1 MRTTETLL
9 IFSLLLSSIALA
21 APTEQEV
28 AAPKNTTRPGAHHSL
43 DLGPLPVGLPNWSA
57 QGCQSCHT
65 ETHIEWAGSTHATG
79 WSRPR
84 FTDAVENVDSPLCVS
99 CHLPLRQ
106 QHTLLEESYNGERRW
121 STTPNTRYDPTL
133 HTEGI
138 TCAVCHIRSGAIL
151 ATSEHPK
158 APHPIKVDPDLGTS
172 KQCAACHELN
182 VPGANQPIYRTYTEW
197 AGSPQAA
204 QGIQCQDCH
213 MRQTKSGAGHSW
225 SSRASQ
231 AISVLLN
238 LSTPI
243 TVRGGEPTLV
253 TLTVQN
259 TGTGH
264 NVPTGA
270 PFKVVHIE
278 MDLLYERRSND
289 WRTSGTP
296 FKETLARTVT
306 TTPPYDTVEDTSL
319 LPGETRQWTWP
330 ISLPIT
336 ASAGPWE
343 IRVRVYK
350 SSAKNIR
357 EDLFENRF
365 PVRVH

>member
-1 MRTTETLL
+1 MCCVSRTERAWCESTYLPHIYRMGRFSTGSTGHTVPRLSHATNEIGCGTLVVL
-9 IFSLLLSSIALA
+9 TCIASDQCVV
-21 APTEQEV
+21 ES
-28 AAPKNTTRPGAHHSL
+28 KYAHH
-43 DLGPLPVGLPNWSA
+43 
-57 QGCQSCHT
+57 
-65 ETHIEWAGSTHATG
+65 
-79 WSRPR
+79 
-84 FTDAVENVDSPLCVS
+84 
-99 CHLPLRQ
+99 
-106 QHTLLEESYNGERRW
+106 
-121 STTPNTRYDPTL
+121 
-133 HTEGI
+133 
-138 TCAVCHIRSGAIL
+138 
-151 ATSEHPK
+151 
-158 APHPIKVDPDLGTS
+158 
-172 KQCAACHELN
+172 
-182 VPGANQPIYRTYTEW
+182 RTW
-197 AGSPQAA
+197 
-204 QGIQCQDCH
+204 
-213 MRQTKSGAGHSW
+213 
-225 SSRASQ
+225 
-231 AISVLLN
+231 
-238 LSTPI
+238 
-243 TVRGGEPTLV
+243 GEPTLV

>member
-1 MRTTETLL
+1 
-9 IFSLLLSSIALA
+9 
-21 APTEQEV
+21 
-28 AAPKNTTRPGAHHSL
+28 
-43 DLGPLPVGLPNWSA
+43 
-57 QGCQSCHT
+57 
-65 ETHIEWAGSTHATG
+65 
-79 WSRPR
+79 
-84 FTDAVENVDSPLCVS
+84 
-99 CHLPLRQ
+99 
-106 QHTLLEESYNGERRW
+106 
-121 STTPNTRYDPTL
+121 
-133 HTEGI
+133 
-138 TCAVCHIRSGAIL
+138 
-151 ATSEHPK
+151 
-158 APHPIKVDPDLGTS
+158 
-172 KQCAACHELN
+172 
-182 VPGANQPIYRTYTEW
+182 
-197 AGSPQAA
+197 
-204 QGIQCQDCH
+204 
-213 MRQTKSGAGHSW
+213 MRQTKSGAEHSW

-231 AISVLLN
+231 AVSVLLN

-253 TLTVQN
+253 TLTIQN

-264 NVPTGA
+264 NVPTGS
-270 PFKVVHIE
+270 PFKVVHVE

-350 SSAKNIR
+350 SSAKNIQ